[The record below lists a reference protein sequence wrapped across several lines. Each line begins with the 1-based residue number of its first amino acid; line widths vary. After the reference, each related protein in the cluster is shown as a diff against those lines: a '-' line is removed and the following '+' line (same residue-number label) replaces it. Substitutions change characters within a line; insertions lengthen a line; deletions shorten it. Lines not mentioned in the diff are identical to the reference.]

1 MYIFVNDSAYLPFR
15 TDCAKS
21 KLINTHQPEPAR
33 AAPFFSFFCQRKI
46 PSIQSSSCHPVEEY
60 PVHPDQNS
68 IQKPKHP
75 ERNFSIVPV
84 LKIVRRDICIRSGFD
99 LRLCLVFSPDL
110 DGILPIDKKITRF

>member
-1 MYIFVNDSAYLPFR
+1 MYIFVNDRLYLPFLSKR
-15 TDCAKS
+15 AKS
-21 KLINTHQPEPAR
+21 NLPQTSSARPTR

-75 ERNFSIVPV
+75 ERNLSIVPV
-84 LKIVRRDICIRSGFD
+84 LKIVRRDICISSGFD
-99 LRLCLVFSPDL
+99 LRSCLVFSADL

>member
-1 MYIFVNDSAYLPFR
+1 MYIFVNDRLYLPFLSKR
-15 TDCAKS
+15 AKS
-21 KLINTHQPEPAR
+21 KLLNTHQPEPAR

-75 ERNFSIVPV
+75 ERNLSIVPV
-84 LKIVRRDICIRSGFD
+84 LKIVRRDICISSGFD
-99 LRLCLVFSPDL
+99 LRSCLVFSADL

>member
-1 MYIFVNDSAYLPFR
+1 MYIFVNDRLYLPFLSKR
-15 TDCAKS
+15 AKS
-21 KLINTHQPEPAR
+21 RLPQTSSARPTR

-60 PVHPDQNS
+60 PLYSDQNS

-84 LKIVRRDICIRSGFD
+84 LKIVRRDICISSGFD
-99 LRLCLVFSPDL
+99 LRSCLVFSANL